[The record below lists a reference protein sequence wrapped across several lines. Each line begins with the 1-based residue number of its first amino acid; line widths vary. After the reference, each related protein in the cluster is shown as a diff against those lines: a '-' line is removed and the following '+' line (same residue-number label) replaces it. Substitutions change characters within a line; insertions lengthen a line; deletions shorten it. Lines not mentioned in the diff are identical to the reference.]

1 MESIINPNL
10 EEGTYQIICSKCRL
24 IHYGPTKGTLTDA
37 SKKSM
42 EIENIGE
49 HCANNCNCEF
59 VLEIHPK
66 HDQNKFSK
74 ENPYK

>member
-42 EIENIGE
+42 ELKI
-49 HCANNCNCEF
+49 
-59 VLEIHPK
+59 
-66 HDQNKFSK
+66 
-74 ENPYK
+74 